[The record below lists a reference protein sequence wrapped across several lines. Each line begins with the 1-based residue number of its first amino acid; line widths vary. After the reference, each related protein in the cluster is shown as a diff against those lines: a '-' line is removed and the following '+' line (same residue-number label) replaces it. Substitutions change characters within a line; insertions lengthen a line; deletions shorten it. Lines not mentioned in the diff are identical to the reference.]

1 MQLPDTDNIDH
12 QYAFK
17 KGYRMA
23 IEGKRITSMPSN
35 VRRDMVMR
43 DYFQQGWE
51 QAVEDVSL
59 ANEQANKPEWRTRFI
74 WFMFMVL
81 GGIGTASLMI
91 HNIEAEKAEQQAI
104 IDGTDTTESLA
115 ETSVSSIENLV
126 NENTSTPESI
136 AINQTNMSQNTLTK
150 FDSTSSN
157 SNTED
162 IESLSLLSEEQ
173 RKDLSLTKNQAL
185 QKERIAL
192 DPITPSPILISI
204 AQISEGIEN
213 KTPVKLLNTEV
224 PKYIREIYFYT
235 EVTNANG
242 KTIYHRWRTD
252 DQILAT
258 VELTIESDKFRTWSS
273 KKLASAWQGQWY
285 LEVLDSNKH
294 VIYRKTFYYGVKK

>member
-1 MQLPDTDNIDH
+1 MQLPDTDNIDY

-23 IEGKRITSMPSN
+23 IEGKRMTSMPSN

-43 DYFQQGWE
+43 DYFQRGWE

-104 IDGTDTTESLA
+104 IDGTNTPESPAL
-115 ETSVSSIENLV
+115 TSNSSIENLI
-126 NENTSTPESI
+126 EQHTDIPESI
-136 AINQTNMSQNTLTK
+136 DFNQTTLSQNTLSK

-157 SNTED
+157 SNMD
-162 IESLSLLSEEQ
+162 SIESLSLLSAQQ
-173 RKDLSLTKNQAL
+173 RKDLSLTKHQAL
-185 QKERIAL
+185 QKEPIAL
-192 DPITPSPILISI
+192 DPLIQSPITISL
-204 AQISEGIEN
+204 AQISEEIEN
-213 KTPVKLLNTEV
+213 RTPVKLLDSEV

-235 EVTNANG
+235 EVINANG
-242 KTIYHRWRTD
+242 QTIFHRWRTD

-258 VELTIESDKFRTWSS
+258 VELNIESDKFRTWSS
-273 KKLASAWQGQWY
+273 KKLSSAWQGQWY
-285 LEVLDSNKH
+285 LEVLDTNKH